1 MTVLCWSMFP
11 YSKTA
16 FRRYAD
22 AWRTVFDS
30 ADLPGYRMLPFA
42 TRCALDLRALCVFL
56 RSAECA
62 FMGAV
67 VMAWLLASYTVVWVC
82 SLHGPAAALLPSLA
96 LLWALPWAADARRRA
111 LQNLLGDRW
120 Q

>member
-1 MTVLCWSMFP
+1 MTVLCWSMFAD
-11 YSKTA
+11 SKTA

-56 RSAECA
+56 RSAECFYMVA
-62 FMGAV
+62 SIV
-67 VMAWLLASYTVVWVC
+67 SWLLIGYATVWVC

-111 LQNLLGDRW
+111 LQSLLGDRW